1 MKFRVEREVLADAVT
16 WVARGLPARP
26 PVPVLA
32 GVLIEADEESVKYYV
47 DAYGDENIVFSTDY
61 PHADSKYPRSIEA
74 FRKLPLS
81 PASQKRIL
89 WDNCRRLYG
98 LA

>member
-32 GVLIEADEESVKYYV
+32 GVLIEANEEGSL
-47 DAYGDENIVFSTDY
+47 T
-61 PHADSKYPRSIEA
+61 
-74 FRKLPLS
+74 L
-81 PASQKRIL
+81 
-89 WDNCRRLYG
+89 
-98 LA
+98 